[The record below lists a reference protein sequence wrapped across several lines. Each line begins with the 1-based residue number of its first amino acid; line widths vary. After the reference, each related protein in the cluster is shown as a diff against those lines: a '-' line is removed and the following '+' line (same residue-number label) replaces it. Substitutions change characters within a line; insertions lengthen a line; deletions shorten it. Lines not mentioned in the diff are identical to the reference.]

1 MFSRYFC
8 EFCSFVIRV
17 TKNFSFK
24 FQLVRDSSKND
35 IVESVKKEKLE
46 AKIETTT
53 TVTFVEGAGGLEKS
67 KSDSKLNQVS
77 PSQIVLFVSLLKFA
91 CDCRMSRLSY

>member
-8 EFCSFVIRV
+8 EFPSFVIRV
-17 TKNFSFK
+17 TKKFSLEIHFD
-24 FQLVRDSSKND
+24 RDSSKND
-35 IVESVKKEKLE
+35 IIESVKKEKLE
-46 AKIETTT
+46 AKIETT

-77 PSQIVLFVSLLKFA
+77 DSIFA
-91 CDCRMSRLSY
+91 RVF